1 MEIFATVDVECAEPL
16 EQHIPAQPRLGFIHP
31 DREMG
36 PAGYKTL
43 PRGYDVDTWNTR
55 KLRHVNFRKHAAPV
69 NLVGNCIECDQAE
82 GGVEFAHLHIE
93 AGECDL
99 VLIDDAEIF
108 SSYRSTACRP
118 LCVCVCVKTPPLP
131 TVENSL
137 EA

>member
-1 MEIFATVDVECAEPL
+1 MLSAEPL

-108 SSYRSTACRP
+108 HPIDQQLVVR
-118 LCVCVCVKTPPLP
+118 CVCVKTPPLSM
-131 TVENSL
+131 VENSL